1 MPSPGPGRDGTTS
14 QGGTDPPPETPR
26 RAINT
31 IEVTVAGNLT
41 NDPQLRYT
49 NNGTAVASIRLA
61 VRPRRPT
68 GPGTF
73 ENGETSYL
81 SGSVFG
87 PTAEHVAESLRSGH
101 RVIATG
107 RLVERSFTATRGERQ
122 GETVR
127 RHELIVDEI
136 GVALRFATATVPRA
150 ARGAGASSEEAPF

>member
-1 MPSPGPGRDGTTS
+1 MNSID
-14 QGGTDPPPETPR
+14 
-26 RAINT
+26 
-31 IEVTVAGNLT
+31 VTVAGNLT
-41 NDPQLRYT
+41 SDPELRFT
-49 NNGTAVASIRLA
+49 STGTAVASFRIA
-61 VRPRRPT
+61 VTPRRPT
-68 GPGTF
+68 GQGGF

-87 PTAEHVAESLRSGH
+87 STAEHVAESLRSGH

-136 GVALRFATATVPRA
+136 GVALRFATATVTRVSG
-150 ARGAGASSEEAPF
+150 RDSAGDRDEAVA

>member
-1 MPSPGPGRDGTTS
+1 M
-14 QGGTDPPPETPR
+14 
-26 RAINT
+26 NT

-41 NDPQLRYT
+41 SDPELRFT
-49 NNGTAVASIRLA
+49 SSGTAVANIRIA
-61 VRPRRPT
+61 VTPRRPN
-68 GPGTF
+68 GHGGF

-136 GVALRFATATVPRA
+136 GIALRFAVATVTRA
-150 ARGAGASSEEAPF
+150 SGSTADSEEAVA